1 MISGSKFLR
10 KFAVLFIAVT
20 LVGLY
25 GIISINHDRMIF
37 AQETGQNESADKK
50 PQTTESKPEPKEVD
64 NETCLGCHNP
74 DILKM
79 SKEELLIR

>member
-25 GIISINHDRMIF
+25 GIISINHDRMSF

-50 PQTTESKPEPKEVD
+50 PQATEPKPEPKEVD
-64 NETCLGCHNP
+64 NANVPGVP
-74 DILKM
+74 
-79 SKEELLIR
+79 